1 MEKPE
6 KTRSLFPLLLLT
18 GCRRCG
24 SRTRSP
30 WVLGMCLKS
39 RENARKTP
47 VRESGFSS
55 LANETSITF
64 LRITDLFS
72 EILSDNSRL
81 LSLARMNVKAHIF
94 NMLNEYLF
102 LYPFKKYVDLFY
114 SLLK

>member
-1 MEKPE
+1 M
-6 KTRSLFPLLLLT
+6 
-18 GCRRCG
+18 
-24 SRTRSP
+24 
-30 WVLGMCLKS
+30 KS

-64 LRITDLFS
+64 LRTDLFS
-72 EILSDNSRL
+72 EILSDNNRL